1 MVVIEGREGDVPVG
15 EILRLNVDGVE
26 GARGDADEEA
36 VFIVLDFIGGGEGNG
51 GLCESVG
58 VAVGVRPGA
67 GCFWDGHCGVS
78 WDGCNW
84 PTWKRGW

>member
-1 MVVIEGREGDVPVG
+1 MIVIEGRQGDVPVG
-15 EILRLNVDGVE
+15 EILRLNVNGVE

-67 GCFWDGHCGVS
+67 GCFRDGHCGVS
-78 WDGCNW
+78 WDGCSW
-84 PTWKRGW
+84 PARKR